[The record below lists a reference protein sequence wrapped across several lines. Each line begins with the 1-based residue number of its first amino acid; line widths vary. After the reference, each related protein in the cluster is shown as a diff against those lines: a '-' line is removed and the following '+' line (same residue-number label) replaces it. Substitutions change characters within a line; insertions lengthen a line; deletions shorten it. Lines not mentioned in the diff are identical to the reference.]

1 LSARKAAQWDEERIR
16 RFEEDQRRKREY
28 ISFVEIAEWYSDL
41 AGPVSP
47 KKAAALHEQAY
58 RMLESDLLERRFEED
73 DRFVL
78 FLHPGVSLT
87 HRKMTAKRY
96 QEARENNLDNEQ
108 GRSYLRHCWLPRSL
122 FEDWCAWHNLPKSP
136 PRFQP
141 SQDSRARVSPDER
154 SDLHTQPSKPPN
166 RGGRPPAV
174 DWEALKDSFREE
186 IKIYGFPDSRNPPGW
201 HGTKDAVEFAV
212 LRLGKEGGDV
222 SHRTIED
229 NVRRILREL
238 KAASTAKPVSR

>member
-1 LSARKAAQWDEERIR
+1 MASKRSRRGRRILNRLEAERWDEDRIR

-47 KKAAALHEQAY
+47 KKAAALREQAY

-73 DRFVL
+73 GRFVL

-87 HRKMTAKRY
+87 HWKMTAKWY
-96 QEARENNLDNEQ
+96 QQARENNLDNEQ

-141 SQDSRARVSPDER
+141 EHAATMVAQPTAVEKLPRAILKRRRPARERIRQELEEKAPQYIDTPGGETCWSIAKILVETRGSARNIEIDAKSKALKRYYADRLKDRSQD
-154 SDLHTQPSKPPN
+154 
-166 RGGRPPAV
+166 
-174 DWEALKDSFREE
+174 
-186 IKIYGFPDSRNPPGW
+186 
-201 HGTKDAVEFAV
+201 
-212 LRLGKEGGDV
+212 
-222 SHRTIED
+222 
-229 NVRRILREL
+229 
-238 KAASTAKPVSR
+238 

>member
-1 LSARKAAQWDEERIR
+1 MARKQSRRGRRILSAREAAQWDEDRIR

-47 KKAAALHEQAY
+47 KKAAALREQAY

-73 DRFVL
+73 GRFVL

-87 HRKMTAKRY
+87 HWKMTAKWY
-96 QEARENNLDNEQ
+96 QQARENNLDNEQ

-141 SQDSRARVSPDER
+141 EHAATMVAQPTAVEKLPKAILKRRRPARERIRQELEEKAPQYIDTPGGETCWSIAKILVETRGSARKFELDKTSKALKRYYADRLKDRSQD
-154 SDLHTQPSKPPN
+154 
-166 RGGRPPAV
+166 
-174 DWEALKDSFREE
+174 
-186 IKIYGFPDSRNPPGW
+186 
-201 HGTKDAVEFAV
+201 
-212 LRLGKEGGDV
+212 
-222 SHRTIED
+222 
-229 NVRRILREL
+229 
-238 KAASTAKPVSR
+238 